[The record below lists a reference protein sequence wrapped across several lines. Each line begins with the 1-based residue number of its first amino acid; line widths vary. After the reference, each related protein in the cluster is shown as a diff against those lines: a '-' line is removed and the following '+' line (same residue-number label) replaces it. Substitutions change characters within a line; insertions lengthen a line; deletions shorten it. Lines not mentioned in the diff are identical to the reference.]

1 MKKLILFIAFISLV
15 SFADAQWQQT
25 SLDSG
30 MINCLA
36 IKGDTIFAGS
46 DNGVYLS
53 ADNGNSWSAMNTG
66 LTNTDVLSF
75 GISGNNIFAGT
86 TQKIFL
92 SSNNGTSWIP
102 VNTGLSDTEVVGI
115 VSRGTYIYA
124 AFLSCYM
131 YVSSNNGTS
140 WTSISNGIP
149 KGAEINS
156 LAIKDSILLIGTI
169 EGIYLSKNNGAN
181 WTLSSKGMPRDSITG
196 YTGYPSVSAI
206 TVKGDT
212 IFAGTNSG
220 IYLSSNNGN
229 SWDSIGLLN
238 NVSAFSTKGDTIVA
252 GNSGGYEGCSMLF
265 SSNSASSWSAM
276 NYDLPAFGNVYAL
289 AINKG
294 YLFAGGMGWTGS
306 IGVWKIPL
314 SEVGIKEINNN
325 ESNIKVYPNP
335 VTDEIR
341 VISNQCSV
349 NSVEIYNILGE
360 KIYSLP
366 LTDNRSPIT
375 INCSSFAKGVYFIKA
390 TTSEGAVVKKFIKE

>member
-1 MKKLILFIAFISLV
+1 
-15 SFADAQWQQT
+15 
-25 SLDSG
+25 
-30 MINCLA
+30 
-36 IKGDTIFAGS
+36 
-46 DNGVYLS
+46 
-53 ADNGNSWSAMNTG
+53 
-66 LTNTDVLSF
+66 
-75 GISGNNIFAGT
+75 
-86 TQKIFL
+86 
-92 SSNNGTSWIP
+92 
-102 VNTGLSDTEVVGI
+102 
-115 VSRGTYIYA
+115 
-124 AFLSCYM
+124 
-131 YVSSNNGTS
+131 
-140 WTSISNGIP
+140 
-149 KGAEINS
+149 
-156 LAIKDSILLIGTI
+156 
-169 EGIYLSKNNGAN
+169 
-181 WTLSSKGMPRDSITG
+181 
-196 YTGYPSVSAI
+196 
-206 TVKGDT
+206 
-212 IFAGTNSG
+212 
-220 IYLSSNNGN
+220 
-229 SWDSIGLLN
+229 
-238 NVSAFSTKGDTIVA
+238 
-252 GNSGGYEGCSMLF
+252 
-265 SSNSASSWSAM
+265 M